1 MLAWNRTKGNSY
13 RSGRQGRESCG
24 VEVPAPS
31 IARFGGL
38 AYPMHTSVTTY
49 VLLGR
54 KRHGRPADG
63 IRRGGSDLGGKQT
76 WRPEHN
82 GMAAVA
88 KFPST
93 VKLLEWEFAGEP
105 TCDRT
110 GKADD
115 AGEETGMCTPHT
127 AATGAR
133 ASKER
138 LAEITSGRAVSQQG
152 LAATCEDPPTKA
164 TTVGGGRDSVWRMRS
179 YER

>member
-1 MLAWNRTKGNSY
+1 
-13 RSGRQGRESCG
+13 
-24 VEVPAPS
+24 
-31 IARFGGL
+31 
-38 AYPMHTSVTTY
+38 
-49 VLLGR
+49 
-54 KRHGRPADG
+54 
-63 IRRGGSDLGGKQT
+63 
-76 WRPEHN
+76 
-82 GMAAVA
+82 MAAVA

-93 VKLLEWEFAGEP
+93 LKSLGWVFAEEP

-115 AGEETGMCTPHT
+115 AGEETGMCTPQT

-152 LAATCEDPPTKA
+152 LVATCKDPPTKA
-164 TTVGGGRDSVWRMRS
+164 KAVGGGRVSVCRMRS

>member
-1 MLAWNRTKGNSY
+1 
-13 RSGRQGRESCG
+13 
-24 VEVPAPS
+24 
-31 IARFGGL
+31 
-38 AYPMHTSVTTY
+38 
-49 VLLGR
+49 
-54 KRHGRPADG
+54 
-63 IRRGGSDLGGKQT
+63 
-76 WRPEHN
+76 
-82 GMAAVA
+82 MAAVA

-93 VKLLEWEFAGEP
+93 VKLLEWVFAGEP

-115 AGEETGMCTPHT
+115 AGEETGKCTPQT